1 MRAGVISDFD
11 SKSMTPCLSASTSP
25 CSARVRDAAPPPP
38 RCASSRAGRGLGR
51 FAVRERGQDLMEYTL
66 LLAFVT
72 LGIAAILVS
81 AGQSVNSIWTT
92 ANSHLEKGHEYAKE
106 HGK

>member
-1 MRAGVISDFD
+1 
-11 SKSMTPCLSASTSP
+11 
-25 CSARVRDAAPPPP
+25 
-38 RCASSRAGRGLGR
+38 
-51 FAVRERGQDLMEYTL
+51 MEYTL